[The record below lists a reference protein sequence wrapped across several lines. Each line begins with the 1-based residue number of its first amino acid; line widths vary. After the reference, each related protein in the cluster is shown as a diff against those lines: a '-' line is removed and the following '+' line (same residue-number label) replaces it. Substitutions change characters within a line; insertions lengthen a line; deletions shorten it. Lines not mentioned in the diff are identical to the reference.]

1 VRVGSRGAADSRET
15 GEPLRTEDST
25 TTVRA
30 RSRPP
35 AYTCPVTDLELVHA
49 DRDRAADI
57 MARRIEPTFGFVAYG
72 VLWLFIG
79 SIPATALAIAAAL
92 GAVALFGKGSTAVDV
107 ISTIAGLAGLVLAWW
122 PFARWARRKRERA
135 RRVVRDGV
143 LCEARVA
150 TGTAD
155 ELASL
160 AVQTA
165 VGGGV
170 HWERVDF
177 DHAGIAYTGV
187 APFAT
192 SAPPG
197 TVAHVLFAPAAT
209 YAIAFSPTGHAYP
222 MRPRIR
228 RR

>member
-1 VRVGSRGAADSRET
+1 
-15 GEPLRTEDST
+15 
-25 TTVRA
+25 
-30 RSRPP
+30 
-35 AYTCPVTDLELVHA
+35 VTDLELVQA
-49 DRDRAADI
+49 DRASASHVL
-57 MARRIEPTFGFVAYG
+57 ARRIEPTFGFVAYG
-72 VLWLFIG
+72 ALWLFV
-79 SIPATALAIAAAL
+79 SWIPATLCMIVGAIAAA
-92 GAVALFGKGSTAVDV
+92 ALFGKGTIAVDV
-107 ISTIAGLAGLVLAWW
+107 IGLVAGLVGLALAWW

-155 ELASL
+155 ALASF
-160 AVQTA
+160 AVRAA

-170 HWERVDF
+170 RWERVDF
-177 DHAGIAYTGV
+177 DHAGVAYTGV
-187 APFAT
+187 APFTT